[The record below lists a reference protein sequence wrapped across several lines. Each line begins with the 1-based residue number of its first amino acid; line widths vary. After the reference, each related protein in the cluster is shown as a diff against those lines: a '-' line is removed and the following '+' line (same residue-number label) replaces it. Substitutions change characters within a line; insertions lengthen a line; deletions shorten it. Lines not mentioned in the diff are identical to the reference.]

1 MRVNLRRHGLIFSLS
16 RRFAQ
21 VAVEAGGCG
30 EEDVDGEA
38 WRYRLD
44 QQLVEDAK

>member
-1 MRVNLRRHGLIFSLS
+1 LVFSLS
-16 RRFAQ
+16 RRLAQ

-30 EEDVDGEA
+30 EEGVDAEA

-44 QQLVEDAK
+44 Q